1 MFAKKTTT
9 LFCFNKNDHRPDLHS
24 FPAGTHIF
32 AEHDVVKS
40 DRTNEEEQ
48 LLDSL
53 VD

>member
-1 MFAKKTTT
+1 MSAKKQQHFFV
-9 LFCFNKNDHRPDLHS
+9 LIKNDHRPDLHS